1 MRLITVALIGLLSTS
16 VFAKLPPATEEAKA
30 KATEANAKAAW
41 SEKVA
46 LYQLCVSMDRTAEAY
61 RNSTK
66 AAGKPVPVPV
76 STPPCG
82 DPGPFTAELTPV
94 ASKPLEAAGAHSP
107 PGIATS
113 PPSRKETA
121 SEIAT
126 GVKK

>member
-1 MRLITVALIGLLSTS
+1 MRLLTVALIGLLSTS

-41 SEKVA
+41 SDKVGQ
-46 LYQLCVSMDRTAEAY
+46 YQLCVSMDRTAETY
-61 RNSTK
+61 RKNTK

-76 STPPCG
+76 ATPACA
-82 DPGPFTAELTPV
+82 DPGPFTAELTPT

-107 PGIATS
+107 PGIAAS